1 MGSTVDY
8 PEGLFPYRSRQDL
21 LHHTYSPVVS
31 LEATNS
37 ADSLVREVVQQG
49 TSVLKLLTP
58 YGNNSKY
65 EVPNQ
70 SFKITSTQLITKTYP
85 SFPIRFAELLPDLLQ
100 PLGGG
105 LSKDSA
111 EPMKSTV
118 MPQRFSI
125 SKLEILLKH
134 LASSNCEIDL
144 YTTLFQKIITSNQI
158 VPFETFNH
166 PISHIFVINYH
177 EDSIDS
183 LRKKVV
189 EFRNYNFPK
198 YFQLEDL
205 LFHVFVFYR
214 SSDTKDSDIIES
226 KNHIEKNLN
235 VDSTFIPFGP
245 LHENEQMVLLYKQEN
260 STIDQELEAVT
271 SQKSSENTLDDYL
284 RVPLT
289 LDTALRLKIFNFINK
304 NLIPHMEKK
313 IRFWD
318 DQVLG
323 PRKSITSR
331 FFTVSR
337 KLFNNSESSGLN
349 SDSYMFNVV
358 ENYYHKSSPEQT
370 LRKLADW
377 SLILKDFKY
386 AYSTYDLIKKSY
398 ITDKAW
404 VYVASAQEM
413 CIVSLLLAQTQKINQ
428 ANAQLDKNTLR
439 KVKIDIIIPYMDNLS
454 YTYKSRLNLRS
465 YDIKVLLIVIELL
478 LCMCVAFN
486 NAWWWNDLIEK
497 YLGKCIKEF
506 DTHLSTGN
514 IKLQAIRAILF
525 ERLGY
530 STGKGILLGGKNLSL
545 VDLSP
550 LSSEEQEFHQKEK
563 AQKEEEDGFYKNHK
577 KLTFDKNS
585 ATVGLTRYRKSSL
598 WYLVSIREWLA
609 LDDIHRIKF
618 LMRNMRLTF
627 NMSQITDNWYDREA
641 LLINTIKN
649 VVKDP

>member
-21 LHHTYSPVVS
+21 LHHTYSPLVS
-31 LEATNS
+31 LEATNC
-37 ADSLVREVVQQG
+37 ADSLVKEVVQQG

-70 SFKITSTQLITKTYP
+70 SFKITNTQLITKTYP
-85 SFPIRFAELLPDLLQ
+85 SFPIRFAAPLPELLQ
-100 PLGGG
+100 AAAGG
-105 LSKDSA
+105 LSKDNA
-111 EPMKSTV
+111 EPMKSTA

-134 LASSNCEIDL
+134 MASSNSESDL
-144 YTTLFQKIITSNQI
+144 YTTLFQKIVTSNQI

-177 EDSIDS
+177 EDSIES
-183 LRKKVV
+183 LRKKMV

-198 YFQLEDL
+198 YFQLDDL

-214 SSDTKDSDIIES
+214 SSDTNESDITEFKNNIE
-226 KNHIEKNLN
+226 NNLSI
-235 VDSTFIPFGP
+235 DCTLIPLVFS
-245 LHENEQMVLLYKQEN
+245 HDNEEMVLLYKKEN
-260 STIDQELEAVT
+260 STIDQELESIA
-271 SQKSSENTLDDYL
+271 SPRSSENALEDYIH
-284 RVPLT
+284 VPQRF
-289 LDTALRLKIFNFINK
+289 DAALRSKLFNFINK

-349 SDSYMFNVV
+349 SDSYIFNVI
-358 ENYYHKSSPEQT
+358 ENYYHKSSPEQI

-404 VYVASAQEM
+404 VYVASTQEM

-454 YTYKSRLNLRS
+454 YTFKSRLNLRS
-465 YDIKVLLIVIELL
+465 YDIKVLLIVTELL
-478 LCMCVAFN
+478 LCMCVAFS

-497 YLGKCIKEF
+497 YLSKCIREF
-506 DTHLSTGN
+506 DTHLSMGN

-530 STGKGILLGGKNLSL
+530 STGKGVYLGGKNLSL
-545 VDLSP
+545 IDLSSLLP
-550 LSSEEQEFHQKEK
+550 EEEEFHRKGNFRTK
-563 AQKEEEDGFYKNHK
+563 EEDGFYKNHK

-598 WYLVSIREWLA
+598 WYLVSVREWLA

-627 NMSQITDNWYDREA
+627 NISEITDNWYDREGF
-641 LLINTIKN
+641 LISTIKN